1 VVGYAFLFSIR
12 FDVLA
17 STQAMDRVRCVGQSA
32 WSLIAQVGSQRQNRN
47 GRIHGRCNV
56 FGGKKRGEHVG
67 KTKCGKGTKT
77 MLLTDG
83 NGIPLGTTIST
94 ASRNDVRL
102 IEDLLD
108 QRVLRRRVRRLIY
121 DKAADSDPL
130 RKRLKD
136 RGTELITPH
145 QKGRK
150 KPPTQDG
157 RKLRRYR
164 KRWKVERTF
173 SWMQNFRRTITRFE
187 YYAHLFHGF
196 VKLACIM
203 ITLNKF

>member
-1 VVGYAFLFSIR
+1 
-12 FDVLA
+12 
-17 STQAMDRVRCVGQSA
+17 
-32 WSLIAQVGSQRQNRN
+32 
-47 GRIHGRCNV
+47 
-56 FGGKKRGEHVG
+56 
-67 KTKCGKGTKT
+67 

-83 NGIPLGTTIST
+83 EGIPLGCTIST

-102 IEDLLD
+102 IENLLD
-108 QRVLRRRVRRLIY
+108 QKILRRKVHRLIY
-121 DKAADSDPL
+121 DKAADGDPL
-130 RKRLKD
+130 RNRLMKR
-136 RGTELITPH
+136 GIELITPH

-150 KPPTQDG
+150 KTPTQDG

-164 KRWKVERTF
+164 RRWKIERTF

-187 YYAHLFHGF
+187 FYAHLFHGF

>member
-1 VVGYAFLFSIR
+1 MFSIG

-17 STQAMDRVRCVGQSA
+17 LTQAMDRVRCVGQSA
-32 WSLIAQVGSQRQNRN
+32 WSLVAQVGSQRQDRN
-47 GRIHGRCNV
+47 GRIHGRCYV
-56 FGGKKRGEHVG
+56 FCGKKRGEHVG

-145 QKGRK
+145 QTGRK

-203 ITLNKF
+203 ILIKRF

>member
-1 VVGYAFLFSIR
+1 
-12 FDVLA
+12 
-17 STQAMDRVRCVGQSA
+17 
-32 WSLIAQVGSQRQNRN
+32 
-47 GRIHGRCNV
+47 
-56 FGGKKRGEHVG
+56 
-67 KTKCGKGTKT
+67 
-77 MLLTDG
+77 MLLIDG
-83 NGIPLGTTIST
+83 NGVPLGCTIST

-108 QRVLRRRVRRLIY
+108 RRILRRKIRRLIY

-130 RKRLKD
+130 RDRLKA

-164 KRWKVERTF
+164 RRWKVERTF
-173 SWMQNFRRTITRFE
+173 SWLQNFRRTVTRFE
-187 YYAHLFHGF
+187 FYAHLFHGF

-203 ITLNKF
+203 ITLKRF

>member
-1 VVGYAFLFSIR
+1 
-12 FDVLA
+12 
-17 STQAMDRVRCVGQSA
+17 
-32 WSLIAQVGSQRQNRN
+32 
-47 GRIHGRCNV
+47 
-56 FGGKKRGEHVG
+56 
-67 KTKCGKGTKT
+67 

-83 NGIPLGTTIST
+83 DGTPLGTIIST

-102 IEDLLD
+102 IEDLVEK
-108 QRVLRRRVRRLIY
+108 RVLRRRVRRLIY

-136 RGTELITPH
+136 RGTELITQH

-150 KPPTQDG
+150 KPATQDG

-164 KRWKVERTF
+164 NRWKVERTF

-187 YYAHLFHGF
+187 FYAHLFHGF

-203 ITLNKF
+203 ITLKRF

>member
-1 VVGYAFLFSIR
+1 
-12 FDVLA
+12 
-17 STQAMDRVRCVGQSA
+17 M
-32 WSLIAQVGSQRQNRN
+32 
-47 GRIHGRCNV
+47 
-56 FGGKKRGEHVG
+56 G

-83 NGIPLGTTIST
+83 NGLPLGCTIST

-108 QRVLRRRVRRLIY
+108 ERHLRRRIGRLIY

-130 RKRLKD
+130 RARLKT

-145 QKGRK
+145 QSGRK
-150 KPPTQDG
+150 KTPTQDG

-164 KRWKVERTF
+164 KRWKVERTM
-173 SWMQNFRRTITRFE
+173 SWLQNFRRTITRFE

-196 VKLACIM
+196 VKLACI
-203 ITLNKF
+203 IIVLKRF